1 MSGFIAKRLL
11 DTLMVVFLAL
21 TAVFAMLRLS
31 GDPVTLML
39 PPDASAEFAA
49 DLRQRMGF
57 DAPLWRQYVAFITNA
72 VQGDFGDSLRFTS
85 RGALTIVLE
94 RLPNSLLLSILAI
107 ATAIVIAVPMGVIS
121 AVLANTWTDR
131 TLTVFSVFFQS
142 MPNFWF
148 GLILILYF
156 SVNLGVLPTGGT
168 GSLRHLVLPTITLAV
183 YAAAR
188 LQRITR
194 GSMLEVLG
202 MDYVRTARAKGA
214 GTNSVLYA
222 HALKNAII
230 PVITLTALQFGQ
242 MFGSAVIIETIF
254 SWPGIGRLIVQS
266 IEFRDFPVVLA
277 SVFAISVVYT
287 TANLLADIA
296 YGIVD
301 PQIRFT

>member
-11 DTLMVVFLAL
+11 DTLIVVFLAL

-31 GDPVTLML
+31 GDPITLML
-39 PPDASAEFAA
+39 PADASAEFAA
-49 DLRQRMGF
+49 DLRERMGF
-57 DAPLWRQYVAFITNA
+57 NEPIWRQYGLFVTNA
-72 VQGDFGDSLRFTS
+72 VQGDFGDSLRFTNT
-85 RGALTIVLE
+85 GALTMVLE
-94 RLPNSLLLSILAI
+94 RLPNSLLLSALSILVA
-107 ATAIVIAVPMGVIS
+107 VVVAVPMGVIS
-121 AVLANTWTDR
+121 SVLANTWVDR

-156 SVNLGVLPTGGT
+156 SVTLGILPTGGT
-168 GSLRHLVLPTITLAV
+168 GGIQHLVLPTITLAA

-188 LQRITR
+188 LQRVTR
-194 GSMLEVLG
+194 GSMLEVLKL
-202 MDYVRTARAKGA
+202 DYVRTAHAKGA
-214 GTNSVLYA
+214 GFSSLLFK
-222 HALKNAII
+222 HALKNAMI

-287 TANLLADIA
+287 LANLLADIA
-296 YGIVD
+296 YAAVD
-301 PQIRFT
+301 PQIRYT